1 MEKSFIDSGKP
12 FVGSI
17 GSIDREGFGN
27 FVSDKICISGLIVSE
42 SVVIA
47 MAGHLT
53 KIFLAGV

>member
-17 GSIDREGFGN
+17 GSVDREGFSN
-27 FVSDKICISGLIVSE
+27 FVSEKICVSGLIVSE

-47 MAGHLT
+47 IAEH
-53 KIFLAGV
+53 